1 MHTAHKQP
9 RMREIKNY
17 GRDIMRKFFKLFTA
31 AVAIALTAALLS
43 SCGQK
48 QAATFVVLDEA
59 LDAEQYGIG
68 FRIGDIAL
76 GLEVQRLLDEMIQD
90 GKAAEISNKWF
101 GDDILLKN
109 QDFYKESTA
118 PEGDGSLE
126 AIKAKGELILGLDD
140 SFPPMGFRDENNNIV
155 GFDIDLATEVASR
168 MGVKLTL
175 QPINWDSKELELSAG
190 RIDCIWNGMTI
201 TDERVANMF
210 FAKAYIANR
219 QIVIVPENSNI
230 KTIANLEG
238 KKVGLQKGSSSLEA
252 LNKNPVASLV
262 GSLTELDDNVT
273 VFLELK
279 AGRIDA
285 FVVDEVAGR
294 YIIST
299 N

>member
-1 MHTAHKQP
+1 
-9 RMREIKNY
+9 
-17 GRDIMRKFFKLFTA
+17 MRKIFKLFTA
-31 AVAIALTAALLS
+31 ALAITLSAALLS
-43 SCGQK
+43 SCGPRP
-48 QAATFVVLDEA
+48 ATTFVVLDEA

-76 GLEVQRLLDEMIQD
+76 GLEVQRIMDEMIQD

-101 GDDILLKN
+101 GEDILLKN
-109 QDFYKESTA
+109 QDFYKETAA

-126 AIKAKGELILGLDD
+126 AIKTKGELILGLDD

-155 GFDIDLATEVASR
+155 GFDIDLAREVASR

-252 LNKNPVASLV
+252 LNKNPVAALV

-294 YIIST
+294 YIIS
-299 N
+299 NN